1 MEKQCTVLIVE
12 DEEIERQSLISI
24 LQGYFKDTIK
34 VYAAAHALE
43 ALELYKRFHHDI
55 VLSDI
60 EMPGMNGLQLIEEL
74 KKENLL
80 TIFYIVTSYDD
91 FSYAQKAIQLG
102 IEDFIL
108 KPVTPTQIIKT
119 IAKAIGL
126 VKTQQ
131 NQKDAIST
139 LFQRYGNIRPILEK
153 GCIYAILTRRGEME
167 IQKYIKDLNLRVNSG
182 LCFIV
187 SPKNVKLEEIQQIHE
202 AIYDLGYCCIHDYV
216 NSNYIFFVF
225 YSEVFGIQDIQAIE
239 QVITQA
245 LSPMAFVG
253 IGSCVESYVKFY
265 DSYVHALRDCQPLNM
280 RIKINYNNMSKSKTE
295 MDEKREQ
302 FVHICTEAFRN
313 YKDDIIYIEIRNY
326 AQYLML
332 YPLAVIE
339 EQVNLMLQAVVKELQ
354 KDFKENIEIGQI
366 PKLSIENELYTH
378 TLPLQLVQIFNS
390 LFYPLRSSKKQE
402 SSSLVRQIVDYI
414 EQHYEKPIS
423 LEEVAKVFSVSPFY
437 VSKIIKNN
445 LGKSFTDIVNE
456 CRIEKAKNLLKAHV
470 RIKEVVFCCG
480 FQSQS
485 YFSKMFKKLVGVSP
499 KEYQDMFL

>member
-153 GCIYAILTRRGEME
+153 
-167 IQKYIKDLNLRVNSG
+167 D
-182 LCFIV
+182 
-187 SPKNVKLEEIQQIHE
+187 
-202 AIYDLGYCCIHDYV
+202 
-216 NSNYIFFVF
+216 VF
-225 YSEVFGIQDIQAIE
+225 
-239 QVITQA
+239 
-245 LSPMAFVG
+245 
-253 IGSCVESYVKFY
+253 
-265 DSYVHALRDCQPLNM
+265 
-280 RIKINYNNMSKSKTE
+280 
-295 MDEKREQ
+295 
-302 FVHICTEAFRN
+302 
-313 YKDDIIYIEIRNY
+313 
-326 AQYLML
+326 ML
-332 YPLAVIE
+332 
-339 EQVNLMLQAVVKELQ
+339 
-354 KDFKENIEIGQI
+354 F
-366 PKLSIENELYTH
+366 
-378 TLPLQLVQIFNS
+378 
-390 LFYPLRSSKKQE
+390 
-402 SSSLVRQIVDYI
+402 
-414 EQHYEKPIS
+414 
-423 LEEVAKVFSVSPFY
+423 
-437 VSKIIKNN
+437 
-445 LGKSFTDIVNE
+445 
-456 CRIEKAKNLLKAHV
+456 
-470 RIKEVVFCCG
+470 
-480 FQSQS
+480 
-485 YFSKMFKKLVGVSP
+485 
-499 KEYQDMFL
+499 

>member
-153 GCIYAILTRRGEME
+153 GCIYAISRRNG
-167 IQKYIKDLNLRVNSG
+167 N
-182 LCFIV
+182 
-187 SPKNVKLEEIQQIHE
+187 
-202 AIYDLGYCCIHDYV
+202 
-216 NSNYIFFVF
+216 
-225 YSEVFGIQDIQAIE
+225 
-239 QVITQA
+239 
-245 LSPMAFVG
+245 
-253 IGSCVESYVKFY
+253 
-265 DSYVHALRDCQPLNM
+265 
-280 RIKINYNNMSKSKTE
+280 
-295 MDEKREQ
+295 
-302 FVHICTEAFRN
+302 
-313 YKDDIIYIEIRNY
+313 
-326 AQYLML
+326 
-332 YPLAVIE
+332 
-339 EQVNLMLQAVVKELQ
+339 
-354 KDFKENIEIGQI
+354 
-366 PKLSIENELYTH
+366 
-378 TLPLQLVQIFNS
+378 
-390 LFYPLRSSKKQE
+390 
-402 SSSLVRQIVDYI
+402 
-414 EQHYEKPIS
+414 
-423 LEEVAKVFSVSPFY
+423 
-437 VSKIIKNN
+437 SKI
-445 LGKSFTDIVNE
+445 
-456 CRIEKAKNLLKAHV
+456 
-470 RIKEVVFCCG
+470 
-480 FQSQS
+480 
-485 YFSKMFKKLVGVSP
+485 Y
-499 KEYQDMFL
+499 